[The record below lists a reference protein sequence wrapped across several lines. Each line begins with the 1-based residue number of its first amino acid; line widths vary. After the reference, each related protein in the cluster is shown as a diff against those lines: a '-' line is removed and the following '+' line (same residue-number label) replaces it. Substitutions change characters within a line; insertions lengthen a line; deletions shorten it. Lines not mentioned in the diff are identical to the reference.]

1 MGNGK
6 KGQLGHGSL
15 ASEDRP
21 KIVKFLDS
29 LKTFHPIQ
37 ISASFNSS
45 IILFNH
51 KKVIWFGTN
60 GSICNQLVP
69 TILDL
74 KDKVIFFTKIVQFI
88 EQLSRICSDK
98 NSKQLVKVHV
108 SYWIKSRQFQWKNV
122 QQFIFEKQ
130 NS

>member
-15 ASEDRP
+15 ASEDHP
-21 KIVKFLDS
+21 KIVKFSDS
-29 LKTFHPIQ
+29 LKTFHPLQ

-51 KKVIWFGTN
+51 KKIVWFGSN
-60 GSICNQLVP
+60 GSISNQSTP
-69 TILDL
+69 TILDF
-74 KDKVIFFTKIVQFI
+74 KDKVIFFTKLVQFI
-88 EQLSRICSDK
+88 KQLSRIRSNQ
-98 NSKQLVKVHV
+98 NSKQLVKINVRHRID
-108 SYWIKSRQFQWKNV
+108 SGQFQWKNI